1 MALEPSLKYR
11 SSRQEAPRA
20 MQLSGHMKSLRV
32 VRRQKT
38 EGGDSSRPEPSLE
51 FSREKPKRAGLAVYD
66 WLV

>member
-1 MALEPSLKYR
+1 
-11 SSRQEAPRA
+11 

-38 EGGDSSRPEPSLE
+38 EGGDSIRPELSLE
-51 FSREKPKRAGLAVYD
+51 FSRERPKREGLAVYD